1 MMIRRALKKRDITVF
16 CLDRKAGFSSASIV
30 QRESLKSRLHKAV
43 HEPVVPV
50 EHEIASRKAEKEA
63 KAKFREKVSKQTEA
77 LHKYLDDYFSDVKNV
92 IKNKPICAP
101 RHPAV
106 YKYLGTSSNQL
117 KNPYLVSDEVTKL
130 LKKDKL
136 ARAVYLVRL
145 AGSNG
150 SVGMNHILQYVS
162 QKKQNSLAVK
172 LYSTMKK
179 WGAKDNDRTFVNLIS
194 NDLQKDQVDSK
205 KQKKVQRLLE
215 LHEKF
220 AEKVADKKL
229 PASALLI
236 NANAT
241 LKALGNVGDIDA
253 IRNFYEDISNK
264 DAITYTTALNA
275 ASIIDEALEPKV
287 AGFKTLVWKE
297 VEATIDAK
305 ALDPD
310 PQLIRS
316 YISAR
321 IRSNSDQ
328 AARNSIKVF
337 KQYFDLPELR
347 DQAGEESD
355 KTETSPVN
363 TVNAVKK
370 GKFEF
375 KEPEL
380 DVWLRYLVRMGK
392 YKQCVEQF
400 EHFEQ
405 KGFQLDLAHYKS
417 YVKALTEEG
426 SVDACK
432 KVFEVFKTSEPQPS
446 SQMYADLMKAY
457 INSVDLKEVEVE
469 FIESIKKQCQKAWG
483 KRPHAVLL
491 DAYSYSYAKLF
502 APENETTVHPR
513 AGVKALNDIAL
524 SHHTFAHNLTAG
536 RNVDLCKRAI
546 ESTAQLCK
554 SIYSHSAWKKHKF
567 VWINKMGE
575 ICDSFAKEHLTGEKI
590 PQKALEEFVFELDAI
605 VRRGQGKKANGS
617 PKQA

>member
-1 MMIRRALKKRDITVF
+1 MMIRRALKKRDITAF
-16 CLDRKAGFSSASIV
+16 SLDSRVRFSSASIV
-30 QRESLKSRLHKAV
+30 QKESLKSRLQKAV
-43 HEPVVPV
+43 HEPVVPI
-50 EHEIASRKAEKEA
+50 EREIASRKAEKEA

-117 KNPYLVSDEVTKL
+117 KNPYIVSDEVTKL

-162 QKKQNSLAVK
+162 KKKQDSLAVK

-194 NDLQKDQVDSK
+194 NDLQKDQVDEK

-253 IRNFYEDISNK
+253 VRNFYEDISNK

-275 ASIIDEALEPKV
+275 ASIIDEALEPKA

-297 VEATIDAK
+297 VEATIAAK

-321 IRSNSDQ
+321 IKSNSDQ

-337 KQYFDLPELR
+337 KQYFDLPELK
-347 DQAGEESD
+347 DAAQAGEEAE
-355 KTETSPVN
+355 KTDAAPVN
-363 TVNAVKK
+363 TGKTK
-370 GKFEF
+370 KFEF

-432 KVFEVFKTSEPQPS
+432 KVFEFFKTSEPQPS

-457 INSVDLKEVEVE
+457 INSVDIKEAEE
-469 FIESIKKQCQKAWG
+469 NFLESIKKQSQKAWG
-483 KRPHAVLL
+483 KRPHIVLL
-491 DAYSYSYAKLF
+491 EAYSYSYAKLF

-567 VWINKMGE
+567 VWIDKMGQ
-575 ICDSFAKEHLTGEKI
+575 ICDSFAKEHLTGEQI

-605 VRRGQGKKANGS
+605 VRRGQGKKADGS
-617 PKQA
+617 AKRA